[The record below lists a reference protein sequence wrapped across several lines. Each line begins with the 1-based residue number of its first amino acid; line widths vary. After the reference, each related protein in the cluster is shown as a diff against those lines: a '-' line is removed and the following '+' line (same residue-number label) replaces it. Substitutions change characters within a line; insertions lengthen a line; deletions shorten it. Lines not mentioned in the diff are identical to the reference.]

1 MARTTIEHLAS
12 EGVDVSAVADPSDP
26 YWQELYLKMLKADLC
41 FFAKEVLQLEIGP
54 HMLAWG
60 DIADSSQRACILAAR
75 DHSKSTFW
83 SYAFPIWRAWAEP
96 GCEVYI
102 FSKTLEQA
110 QEFLEIIV
118 FGRAN
123 LKGIVDIP
131 SLAHLVPN
139 PENFRGS
146 KDPRA
151 RFTRSDVKLLNGSR
165 IRVAGYGKAMRG
177 RHPKYV
183 VCDDVL
189 NDEDMHSE
197 TVRKKN
203 ISYFQSAISHM
214 PPPDGQLV
222 VVGTP
227 YHINDLYGWIRQ
239 NPSYK
244 FIRFPGILDFGKP
257 TERALFPWRW
267 NLEQLK
273 GKRQEVGSVAFAREI
288 LVEPVTDDISIFPS
302 FLFPPLFDTTL
313 TLKPSKETIRQNGWS
328 VFFGVDIA
336 RSASVGADYF
346 VIFVQAKD
354 SDGSRIILDID
365 ASRGLP
371 FRKQLDRIQMLAAR
385 YQPDMIFIEANAMQ
399 QVYSDE
405 LIRTTDLPIKPF
417 VTTAINKYPLDKG
430 VPGLRLLLENQ
441 KVVIPRGDE
450 YSRQITDEWITECT
464 QFGFID
470 GKLQGIGEHDDRVLA
485 WWFAEEATKA
495 GGFSFAMGDEDG
507 DGDEDDLDSDGDWE
521 SYMTGGEEE
530 AEDAFGT

>member
-1 MARTTIEHLAS
+1 MTLAEPIADDYGDGYSITARAP
-12 EGVDVSAVADPSDP
+12 DPSDP
-26 YWQELYLKMLKADLC
+26 EWRQLYVEMLRSDLC
-41 FFAKEVLQLEIGP
+41 LFAHDILGLEIGP
-54 HMLAWG
+54 HMLEWG
-60 DIADSSQRACILAAR
+60 DIATDKQRACILAAR

-83 SYAFPIWRAWAEP
+83 SYAYPIWRAWSEP

-123 LKGIVDIP
+123 LRGILDIEE
-131 SLAHLVPN
+131 LQHLVPD
-139 PENFRGS
+139 PDNFRGNR
-146 KDPRA
+146 DPRV
-151 RFTRSDVKLLNGSR
+151 RFTRSDVKFLNGSR

-203 ISYFQSAISHM
+203 ISYFQSAITHM
-214 PPPDGQLV
+214 PPPDGQLI

-227 YHINDLYGWIRQ
+227 YHISDLYGALRQ
-239 NPSYK
+239 SEAYD
-244 FIRFPGILDFGKP
+244 FRTYPGIIDYG
-257 TERALFPWRW
+257 TDRERPLFPWRW
-267 NLEQLK
+267 PLDKLK
-273 GKRQEVGSVAFAREI
+273 AKLKEVSSVAFAREI
-288 LVEPVTDDISIFPS
+288 LVKPVTDDISIFPS
-302 FLFPPLFDTTL
+302 FLFPPLQDTTL
-313 TLKPSKETIRQNGWS
+313 TLRPTKETIQANGWS

-354 SDGSRIILDID
+354 REGSRIILDID
-365 ASRGLP
+365 ATRGLP
-371 FRKQLDRIQMLAAR
+371 FNHQLDRIKMLAER
-385 YQPDMIFIEANAMQ
+385 YPPDMIFIEANAMQ

-417 VTTAINKYPLDKG
+417 VTTAVNKYPLDKG
-430 VPGLRLLLENQ
+430 VPSLRLLLENG
-441 KVVIPRGDE
+441 KVIIPWGDE
-450 YSRQITDEWITECT
+450 YSRRVCGDWISQCTE
-464 QFGFID
+464 FGYID
-470 GKLQGIGEHDDRVLA
+470 GKLQGIGEHDDLVMA

-495 GGFSFAMGDEDG
+495 GGFSFAMGDED
-507 DGDEDDLDSDGDWE
+507 DVDEDEGEDGEDWE
-521 SYMTGGEEE
+521 SIMLGEGEDE
-530 AEDAFGT
+530 AEAL